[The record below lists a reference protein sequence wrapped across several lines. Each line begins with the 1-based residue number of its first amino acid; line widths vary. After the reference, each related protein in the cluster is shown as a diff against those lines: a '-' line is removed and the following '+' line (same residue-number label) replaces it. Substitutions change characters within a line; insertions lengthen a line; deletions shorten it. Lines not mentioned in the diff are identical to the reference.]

1 MDLLDVIQHPGLQ
14 QLSSYDIE
22 IEKPLQSI
30 NLSLQRV
37 NGMHCNL
44 ISSVACIYKIELALL
59 LFFYY

>member
-30 NLSLQRV
+30 NQPIIIKSKWHALQP
-37 NGMHCNL
+37 N
-44 ISSVACIYKIELALL
+44 
-59 LFFYY
+59 